1 MTDAETYGY
10 KPYPSYKISGASW
23 LGEIP
28 EHWEARQIRTVAR
41 VMNGAT
47 PSTSVPEYWDGD
59 VVWITPDDLGKSRG
73 RFITGSERRIT
84 QAGYEACGTN
94 LAPPGS
100 IVLSTRAPIG
110 HIGVLRSP
118 ACTNQGCRL
127 LSVKGNFQSTF
138 AFYQL
143 TAARP
148 ELESLGQGTTFT
160 ELSKGTLAA
169 FPVALP
175 PVDEQATIVR
185 YLDDAD
191 QRIRAYVSAKER
203 LIALLEEERQ
213 AVIHQAVTKGLD
225 PNVELKPSGVEWL
238 GDVPEHWGVTPVKRA
253 FRSIDYG
260 ISESASNS
268 GAIRLL
274 TMGHVKDGKVIVPQV
289 GGVENVDPDLLLDK
303 GDLLF
308 NRTNS
313 QELVGKVGLFEGNE
327 SPVTFASYLVRLRPS
342 SAHEPE
348 FLNMALNDTSFIS
361 RARREAIPSLHQ
373 SNLNPTRY
381 GRIHI
386 ALPSKKEQRTILHS
400 LSKKTETL
408 TNAIDRSRR
417 QMELMEEY
425 RTRLI
430 AEVVT
435 GKLDVRE
442 AKP

>member
-213 AVIHQAVTKGLD
+213 AVIHQAVTRGLD
-225 PNVELKPSGVEWL
+225 PNVKLKPSGVEWL
-238 GDVPEHWGVTPVKRA
+238 GDVPEHWQRQRIKNILQPIDQKSSTGFETLLSLRRDHGIVVYDEHFSRPSQSESLVGYKLVNEDQLVVNRLQANNGLIFNSTLTGLVSPDYSVFQKKCPTEMRLLSELLRTHTYRTHFRQNATGLGTGTAGFLRLYDDTFLETPV
-253 FRSIDYG
+253 F
-260 ISESASNS
+260 
-268 GAIRLL
+268 
-274 TMGHVKDGKVIVPQV
+274 
-289 GGVENVDPDLLLDK
+289 
-303 GDLLF
+303 
-308 NRTNS
+308 
-313 QELVGKVGLFEGNE
+313 
-327 SPVTFASYLVRLRPS
+327 
-342 SAHEPE
+342 
-348 FLNMALNDTSFIS
+348 
-361 RARREAIPSLHQ
+361 
-373 SNLNPTRY
+373 
-381 GRIHI
+381 
-386 ALPSKKEQRTILHS
+386 LPSMDEQTALVEYLDLTKATFS
-400 LSKKTETL
+400 NASK
-408 TNAIDRSRR
+408 RVRR
-417 QMELMEEY
+417 QIELIEEY

-430 AEVVT
+430 ADVVT
-435 GKLDVRE
+435 GKIDVRE

>member
-225 PNVELKPSGVEWL
+225 PNVKLKPSGVEWL
-238 GDVPEHWGVTPVKRA
+238 GDVPGHWEVRRIKSLSVIRRGASPRPIDDQRYFDENGEFAWVRISDVT
-253 FRSIDYG
+253 
-260 ISESASNS
+260 ASNRYLEKTTQ
-268 GAIRLL
+268 RLS
-274 TMGHVKDGKVIVPQV
+274 KVGQDLS
-289 GGVENVDPDLLLDK
+289 VELQP
-303 GDLLF
+303 GSLF
-308 NRTNS
+308 LS
-313 QELVGKVGLFEGNE
+313 IAGSVGKPIITKIKCCIHDGFVYFPKFRGD
-327 SPVTFASYLVRLRPS
+327 V
-342 SAHEPE
+342 E
-348 FLNMALNDTSFIS
+348 FLYRILSTEGPFARLGKFGTQLNLNTDTVGDIFIGCPPTEEQQEITHYMDAAS
-361 RARREAIPSLHQ
+361 AKLDAAVNRARRQ
-373 SNLNPTRY
+373 
-381 GRIHI
+381 
-386 ALPSKKEQRTILHS
+386 
-400 LSKKTETL
+400 
-408 TNAIDRSRR
+408 ID
-417 QMELMEEY
+417 LIEEY